1 MLSVY
6 TNIASNI
13 GQLNSSL
20 AQADQLNST
29 ARISSG
35 KRINSSSDDAVGLAV
50 SNKLLKTIK
59 GLNASLK
66 NISDGISVSQIAENS
81 ASEISNMIIRI
92 RELAIQNHNGTY
104 SNNDRTNSQNEI
116 VALLAQIDQ
125 IGNHTSFNSKNL
137 IDGSYLENLRT
148 GNLNAEQTLLDF
160 DRLATDSLG
169 GGKVLTK
176 HSVLNNPQP
185 TFNHQNKTRISVIET
200 EQIVLNTAIL
210 SSDFQNFFTTT
221 PNGKFEISGPDYDIF
236 SVNQTT
242 GELISINP
250 ISYNSINESE
260 NFYKINLSYE
270 TPSGSTKTELIRI
283 KVEELSPKFLEIKTA
298 QTDLTTQEAEN
309 VKIQALNFPTGANNS
324 ILSSALK
331 DYVAT
336 HPDGTFSLEG
346 NDAANFSINAL
357 GEIIGNLDHSSPQ
370 DIDQN
375 NIYNFSLKYERPNG
389 DSFLENIN
397 LTIQSSVPP
406 SSLGAHNVLN
416 EEIITGSS
424 LDLNAI
430 VTKENTPGVFDP
442 QMTTVDLD
450 NGSLTFGA
458 FFQNFSTVY
467 GTGGNFSVR
476 NISYSGPNV
485 FDPNI
490 HNISI
495 EPGNILT
502 LGGPNLSDAI
512 PFGDYFG
519 ELVYSSGGEEFIYDL
534 QLFADPGNGPSIN
547 IFSSDTMPSKSVSS
561 FQNITMGNNDLA
573 FSVLENPATRFSMIN
588 QIANL
593 APGGTLTLNN
603 ITTPP
608 GGDANHLRIQND
620 EIVIS
625 SDIAGGQYTAD
636 LTYSVGANSVT
647 TSIDFSIEERP
658 ARPCISDASKPAPS
672 VNGNPTQLLREHNGN
687 FFESYL
693 AKTSSRIEAT
703 EAKKLSFSIFD
714 DPAVT
719 SRELTSFITANPAGE
734 LLLEGEDSALF
745 KINQFGQIELKN
757 IADFEKKSS
766 FNFIIKYQIGENN
779 FQNNVFI
786 QLIDDFSDN
795 TSHLENVNISTSEG
809 AKEAIL
815 IANKA
820 LEQVSSFRAYVGSTE
835 NRLHHSLELTYQ
847 KLSTAK
853 IARGRIIDSDF
864 AHETTQLSI
873 NQLIIQSSQSII
885 SQANASKQNLLAL
898 LE

>member
-1 MLSVY
+1 MLSVH
-6 TNIASNI
+6 TNVAANI
-13 GQLNSSL
+13 GRLNSSW
-20 AQADQLNST
+20 AQADQLSST

-50 SNKLLKTIK
+50 SNKILKTIK

-81 ASEISNMIIRI
+81 ASEISNIIIRI

-104 SNNDRTNSQNEI
+104 SNSDRMNSQNEI
-116 VALLAQIDQ
+116 EALLKQIDQ

-148 GNLNAEQTLLDF
+148 GNLNTEQTLLDF

-169 GGKVLTK
+169 GGKILTK
-176 HSVLNNPQP
+176 KSSLNNPQP
-185 TFNHQNKTRISVIET
+185 TFDYQNKTRISVIET
-200 EQIVLNTAIL
+200 EKIALNTTML

-221 PNGKFEISGPDYDIF
+221 PNGKFEISGPNYDIF

-250 ISYNSINESE
+250 ISHNSINESE

-270 TPSGSTKTELIRI
+270 TPSGNTKTELIRI
-283 KVEELSPKFLEIKTA
+283 KVVELSPKFLEIKTA
-298 QTDLTTQEAEN
+298 RTDLTTQEAEN

-324 ILSSALK
+324 ILSSALR
-331 DYVAT
+331 DYIAT
-336 HPDGTFSLEG
+336 HPNGTFSLEG
-346 NDAANFSINAL
+346 NDAANFSINAQ
-357 GEIIGNLDHSSPQ
+357 GEIIGNLDYNSPQ

-375 NIYNFSLKYERPNG
+375 NIYNFSLKYQIPNG
-389 DSFLENIN
+389 DSFLEELS
-397 LTIQSSVPP
+397 LTVQSSAPP
-406 SSLGAHNVLN
+406 SSLGAHNVLT

-442 QMTTVDLD
+442 QMTTIDLD

-467 GTGGNFSVR
+467 GAGGNFSVR
-476 NISYSGPNV
+476 NISYIGPNV

-519 ELVYSSGGEEFIYDL
+519 ELVYSSGGQEFTYDL

-547 IFSSDTMPSKSVSS
+547 IFSSDTMPSKSLSS

-573 FSVLENPATRFSMIN
+573 FSVLETPATRFTMIN

-593 APGGTLTLNN
+593 APGGTLALGN
-603 ITTPP
+603 ITTPV
-608 GGDANHLRIQND
+608 GGDANHLRVQND

-625 SDIAGGQYTAD
+625 SDIVGGQYTAD
-636 LTYSVGANSVT
+636 LTYSVGPNSVT
-647 TSIDFSIEERP
+647 TSINFSIAERP
-658 ARPCISDASKPAPS
+658 TRPCINNASKPTSS
-672 VNGNPTQLLREHNGN
+672 VDGKPTQLLIEHHGD
-687 FFESYL
+687 FVESYL
-693 AKTSSRIEAT
+693 AKTSSKVEAT

-714 DPAVT
+714 NPAIT
-719 SRELTSFITANPAGE
+719 SEELTSFITANPDGD
-734 LLLEGEDSALF
+734 LLLQGEDAALF
-745 KINQFGQIELKN
+745 NINQFGQINLKS
-757 IADFEKKSS
+757 IADFEKKPSY
-766 FNFIIKYQIGENN
+766 NFTIKYQIGENN
-779 FQNNVFI
+779 FQNNVI
-786 QLIDDFSDN
+786 IELIDDFSDN
-795 TSHLENVNISTSEG
+795 TLHLENVNISSSEG
-809 AKEAIL
+809 AKQAVL

-820 LEQVSSFRAYVGSTE
+820 LEQVNSFRAYAGSNE
-835 NRLHHSLELTYQ
+835 NRLHHSLELTYHQ
-847 KLSTAK
+847 LSTAK
-853 IARGRIIDSDF
+853 ISRGRIIDSDF
-864 AHETTQLSI
+864 AHETTQLTI
-873 NQLIIQSSQSII
+873 KQLIVQSSQSII